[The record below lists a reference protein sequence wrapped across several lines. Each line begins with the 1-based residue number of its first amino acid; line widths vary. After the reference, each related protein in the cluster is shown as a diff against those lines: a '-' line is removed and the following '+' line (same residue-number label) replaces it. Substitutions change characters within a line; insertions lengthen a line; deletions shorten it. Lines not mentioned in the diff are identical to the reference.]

1 MRRVGSV
8 LAALVLLG
16 GVVFAVLHKPSSGP
30 QLTVVK
36 GLIGSEKREFFAD
49 PEVIAEFRA
58 QGLQITPPDTVGSW
72 RMTGTDLKGYDFAF
86 PASLSPAQVISAKEK
101 IPGEP
106 VRPFYSPLVVIAHAS
121 TAQVLRSN
129 GLAAQQA
136 DTGVWTFKMDQYLA
150 AVRADRTWQELKDTA
165 GHAELAGAVYL
176 TTTDPATSSSGALHL
191 AAMSYLANERRVVS
205 DAGGVARVKDLVR
218 KVTAM
223 QGAQKVS
230 SDEPFKDF
238 LSGVGSPLVLVYE
251 SQVAALTAH
260 GGSTGDLVVLYP
272 DTTVSSDHTVV
283 GLSDA
288 GRRMAELLRDNQKL
302 RTLEAKFGFRPQA
315 DPAAF
320 GRAVHDGAAAT
331 GAAGAAASAGPVYA
345 PDLSAAGVQQAP
357 VPAADVLDQ
366 LVEAAKG
373 VKG

>member
-16 GVVFAVLHKPSSGP
+16 GVVFAVLYKPSSDP

-49 PEVIAEFRA
+49 PEVVAEFRA
-58 QGLQITPPDTVGSW
+58 QGLRIAPDTAGSW
-72 RMTGTDLKGYDFAF
+72 QMTTADLAGYDFAF
-86 PASLSPAQVISAKEK
+86 PASLSPAQVIAKQK
-101 IPGEP
+101 GVDGEP
-106 VRPFYSPLVVIAHAS
+106 VRPFYSPLVVIAHAQ
-121 TAQVLRSN
+121 TAQVLRTN

-136 DTGVWTFKMDQYLA
+136 DTGVWTFRMDQYLA
-150 AVRADRTWQELKDTA
+150 AVQADRTWQQLKDTA
-165 GHAELAGAVYL
+165 GRPELAGSVYL
-176 TTTDPATSSSGALHL
+176 TTTDPETSSSGALHV

-205 DAGGVARVKDLVR
+205 DAAGVVRVKDLVR

-223 QGAQKVS
+223 QGAQKTS

-260 GGSTGDLVVLYP
+260 GGSTGDLVILYP

-283 GLSDA
+283 GLSDG
-288 GRRMAELLRDNQKL
+288 GRRMAELLRDNERL
-302 RTLEAKFGFRPQA
+302 RALEAKFGFRPQA

-320 GRAVHDGAAAT
+320 GKAVAGGAT
-331 GAAGAAASAGPVYA
+331 GAAASDGGPVYA

-357 VPAADVLDQ
+357 VPAADVLNQ
-366 LVEAAKG
+366 LVKAAKG
-373 VKG
+373 G

>member
-16 GVVFAVLHKPSSGP
+16 GVLFAVLYKPSSGDG
-30 QLTVVK
+30 LTVVT

-58 QGLQITPPDTVGSW
+58 KGLRIAPDTAGSW
-72 RMTGTDLKGYDFAF
+72 QMTTTDLGKYDFAF
-86 PASLSPAQVISAKEK
+86 PASLSPAQVIAKQK
-101 IPGEP
+101 GSGEP
-106 VRPFYSPLVVIAHAS
+106 IRPFYSPLVVIAHAS
-121 TAQVLRSN
+121 TAQVLRAN

-150 AVRADRTWQELKDTA
+150 SVRADRNWQDLKEAA
-165 GHAELAGAVYL
+165 GHAELAGSVYV
-176 TTTDPATSSSGALHL
+176 TTTDPETSSSGALHV

-205 DAGGVARVKDLVR
+205 DPAGVDRVRDLVR

-223 QGAQKVS
+223 QGAQKTS

-272 DTTVSSDHTVV
+272 DTTVSSDHSVV
-283 GLSDA
+283 AWNDG
-288 GRRMAELLRDNQKL
+288 GRRMAELLRDDEKL
-302 RTLEAKFGFRPQA
+302 RALEAKFGFRPQA

-320 GRAVHDGAAAT
+320 GTAVHAGT
-331 GAAGAAASAGPVYA
+331 GAPGSSTGPVYA

-357 VPAADVLDQ
+357 VPAADVLNQ
-366 LVEAAKG
+366 LVNVAKG
-373 VKG
+373 K